1 MGTAPHSHRDL
12 PTPSQRDPP
21 ALRMYSHL
29 PTATAS
35 TFACLMSIRTPAR
48 EQLTGPR
55 NLGLMPPYEGTRY
68 RHQALPPQG
77 PDACARRGG
86 QRRQSGRGEAQVEGL
101 GQTRRRAARGLG
113 ARRRV
118 AGLGDRPGTDAAIRT
133 DWADLSARAATRCT
147 SSARPWSSSSESRYA
162 RYRFMPTPSFW
173 PSRFVVVKQ
182 NTSCR

>member
-1 MGTAPHSHRDL
+1 M
-12 PTPSQRDPP
+12 TPS
-21 ALRMYSHL
+21 ALRSRSHPQPPRRPL
-29 PTATAS
+29 PAS
-35 TFACLMSIRTPAR
+35 RASAPPER

-68 RHQALPPQG
+68 RHRALPPQG
-77 PDACARRGG
+77 PDACARVEGNSDVRAAEERRGSRG
-86 QRRQSGRGEAQVEGL
+86 SGRPGD
-101 GQTRRRAARGLG
+101 GQLAALALVDVSRA
-113 ARRRV
+113 
-118 AGLGDRPGTDAAIRT
+118 LGDRPGTDAAIRT